1 MSDNIEINSVTLAV
15 ITTDKNMN
23 TIGGCPIFYANN
35 DDELQK
41 RAMLFAKCV
50 NGMVHQI
57 TDEVLIVVRH

>member
-1 MSDNIEINSVTLAV
+1 MSDNIEINSATLAL

-23 TIGGCPIFYANN
+23 TIGGCPIFYADN
-35 DDELQK
+35 DEELQK

-57 TDEVLIVVRH
+57 TDEILIIVRH

>member
-1 MSDNIEINSVTLAV
+1 MSDNIEINSATLAI

-23 TIGGCPIFYANN
+23 TIGGCPVFYANN

>member
-1 MSDNIEINSVTLAV
+1 MSDNIEINSATLAV

-57 TDEVLIVVRH
+57 SDEVLIVVRH

>member
-1 MSDNIEINSVTLAV
+1 MSDNIEINSATLAL

-23 TIGGCPIFYANN
+23 TIGGCPIFYADN
-35 DDELQK
+35 DEELQK

>member
-1 MSDNIEINSVTLAV
+1 MSDNIEINSATLAV

-23 TIGGCPIFYANN
+23 TVGGCPVFYANN
-35 DDELQK
+35 DEELQK

-57 TDEVLIVVRH
+57 TEEVLIVVRH

>member
-1 MSDNIEINSVTLAV
+1 MSDNIEINSATLAL

-23 TIGGCPIFYANN
+23 AIGGCPIFYADN
-35 DDELQK
+35 DEELQN

-50 NGMVHQI
+50 SGMVHQI

>member
-1 MSDNIEINSVTLAV
+1 MSDNIEINSATLAL

-23 TIGGCPIFYANN
+23 TIGGCPIFYADN
-35 DDELQK
+35 DEELQK
-41 RAMLFAKCV
+41 HAMLFAKCV

>member
-1 MSDNIEINSVTLAV
+1 MSDNIEINSATLAL

-23 TIGGCPIFYANN
+23 TIGGCPIFYADN
-35 DDELQK
+35 DEELQK

-57 TDEVLIVVRH
+57 TDEILIVVRH

>member
-1 MSDNIEINSVTLAV
+1 MSDNIEINSATLAL

-23 TIGGCPIFYANN
+23 TAWGCPVFYANN
-35 DDELQK
+35 EEELQK

>member
-1 MSDNIEINSVTLAV
+1 MSDNIEINSATLAL

-35 DDELQK
+35 EEELQK

>member
-1 MSDNIEINSVTLAV
+1 MSDNIEINSATLAL

-23 TIGGCPIFYANN
+23 TIGGCPIFYADN
-35 DDELQK
+35 DEDLQK

>member
-1 MSDNIEINSVTLAV
+1 MSDNIEINSATLAV

>member
-1 MSDNIEINSVTLAV
+1 MSDNIEINSATLAV

-23 TIGGCPIFYANN
+23 TVGGCPVFYANN
-35 DDELQK
+35 DEELQK

>member
-1 MSDNIEINSVTLAV
+1 MSDTIEINSATLAL

-23 TIGGCPIFYANN
+23 TAGGCPVFYANN
-35 DDELQK
+35 EEELQK